1 MKLFYRVRFGKL
13 REENR
18 VIEKAASLSSSRGKN
33 ASSRG
38 IRKKKEDNYR
48 QNHKLKRLNDFF
60 ISELIFVHLF
70 SLILKLKMN
79 REWHGNKEFEI
90 ASFFS

>member
-18 VIEKAASLSSSRGKN
+18 VIEKQPPSAPLEGKMPVQEEKGKRRKTITGKTTSLTGSM
-33 ASSRG
+33 
-38 IRKKKEDNYR
+38 I
-48 QNHKLKRLNDFF
+48 FF
-60 ISELIFVHLF
+60 ISELIFMHLF